1 MNNPHNINRPDLVN
15 ILEEFGSLI
24 CKNKKDYLTSIVT
37 VTSSNGQL
45 IDFSLYIIAPE
56 ISFEYRVINVEVV
69 NINKLKIRFFTLIT
83 NQSQHFD
90 IDISNTT
97 TNFNKKL
104 ISISNS
110 TLFQSAI
117 QHLINQVDL
126 KREYSNEFK
135 KEDIILGQARVA
147 ILKDGTEIDVGWIKF
162 ENEYVYYYTGKGLRL
177 MWKPNMDE
185 REKEKAD
192 KLKKLPESELIRMEL
207 IEKRKI
213 TEFIGIK

>member
-15 ILEEFGSLI
+15 ILEEFGNQI
-24 CKNKKDYLTSIVT
+24 CKNKKDYLTNIVT
-37 VTSSNGQL
+37 VTSSSGQL

-90 IDISNTT
+90 IDILNSTI
-97 TNFNKKL
+97 NFENKL

-110 TLFQSAI
+110 SLFQSAI

-126 KREYSNEFK
+126 KREYRNEFK
-135 KEDIILGQARVA
+135 KEDIVLGQARVA
-147 ILKDGTEIDVGWIKF
+147 ILKDGTEINVGWIKF

-177 MWKPNMDE
+177 MWKPNMDKS
-185 REKEKAD
+185 EKEKAD
-192 KLKKLPESELIRMEL
+192 KLKELPESELFRMKL

-213 TEFIGIK
+213 SEFIGIK